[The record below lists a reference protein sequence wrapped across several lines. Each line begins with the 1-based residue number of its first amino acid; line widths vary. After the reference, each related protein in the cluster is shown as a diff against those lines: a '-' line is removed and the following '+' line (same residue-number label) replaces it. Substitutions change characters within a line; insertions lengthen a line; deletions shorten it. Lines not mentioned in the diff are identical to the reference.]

1 MDWVNSRFSH
11 TLRLRGQWRVVRTVS
26 LVCRALVRY
35 CSAFGVFLLGC
46 EGPQSALDPA
56 GRGAERIADLL
67 WWMTIGAGVIW
78 LAVMGLAVYALHL
91 EHEPHSLK
99 GARLLI
105 VGGGVV
111 FPTLVLTILLAYGLA
126 LAARPGRARTSRQS
140 EDRRF
145 RRAVVVA
152 GPLSPARW
160 RGRRTC

>member
-1 MDWVNSRFSH
+1 MACRSH
-11 TLRLRGQWRVVRTVS
+11 CS

-35 CSAFGVFLLGC
+35 SSAFGVFLLGC

-67 WWMTIGAGVIW
+67 WWMTIGGGVIW

-111 FPTLVLTILLAYGLA
+111 FPTPRAHDPPSVWTR
-126 LAARPGRARTSRQS
+126 LAARLGRARTSR
-140 EDRRF
+140 
-145 RRAVVVA
+145 
-152 GPLSPARW
+152 
-160 RGRRTC
+160 